1 MKNKQ
6 SRPSVFQGAGKLS
19 DNYPARP
26 PEGGSAG
33 KGQAYVVGGVNTGLR
48 KTKVILSTQLFKG
61 VTDSCGQL
69 SCLRDF

>member
-19 DNYPARP
+19 DIYPARP

-33 KGQAYVVGGVNTGLR
+33 KGQAYVVAA
-48 KTKVILSTQLFKG
+48 
-61 VTDSCGQL
+61 
-69 SCLRDF
+69 